1 MSEDIETLKYNTAIA
16 TLMALLNEIYDA
28 GSITKDELKTFI
40 TLLNPFAPHVT
51 EEINERLGS
60 DTMLAVTPWPQY
72 DEKKCVDNEIE
83 IAVQVSGKIKAR
95 LMIPAD
101 ADSEAAI
108 AAAKA
113 NEAVAAAIDGKTSV
127 KEIYVKGRLVNLVVR

>member
-1 MSEDIETLKYNTAIA
+1 MK
-16 TLMALLNEIYDA
+16 EIHE
-28 GSITKDELKTFI
+28 ILV
-40 TLLNPFAPHVT
+40 APHVT

-60 DTMLAVTPWPQY
+60 DAMLAVTPWPQY

-83 IAVQVSGKIKAR
+83 IAVQVNGKIKAR

-101 ADSEAAI
+101 ADNEAAI